1 MIQSVKR
8 RKLFITVF
16 LLAMAFC
23 NVVLLLRE
31 VSSLRNGYQD
41 FTIYYMSALL
51 LRSGQGADLYN
62 SDTQY
67 RAQLTFAHVPIR
79 QGPLPFNHPPFEAIV
94 FLPFTL
100 LSYWPAYLLWTAIN
114 VIMLAL
120 SVVLLRRRFPRIL
133 TSSPLV
139 LGLGAA
145 AFFPV
150 AIAIVQGQDVVL
162 LLLLFVLAVIC
173 LDRGQDATAGA
184 LLAGGL
190 FRPHL
195 IVPIL
200 VLLAVRRWR
209 LLRGFV
215 PAALVLVAMSV
226 AITGWN
232 GPHDYIQFVLHV
244 EKTVCHGCFG
254 PQTVPNL
261 RGLFQDLPGL
271 GASSRAATA
280 LVLVSSLVI
289 FFVALRRIWNGRD
302 SIGFSSNLAVVTTLL
317 VSFHLLTHDLI
328 LLLPL
333 ALILLTQSL
342 DRQTVDRQSGDSQ
355 TKLFNGKLVLVSLL
369 FLTPLYVFL
378 LWQVDQFFWFSL
390 VLIWLY
396 MILVLTP
403 APAEVPA

>member
-31 VSSLRNGYQD
+31 VSFLRNGYQD

-244 EKTVCHGCFG
+244 EKTVCRGCFG

>member
-1 MIQSVKR
+1 MIKSAKG

-62 SDTQY
+62 SETQY
-67 RAQLTFAHVPIR
+67 RTQLTFAHLPIR
-79 QGPLPFNHPPFEAIV
+79 QGPRPFNHPPFEAIV

-114 VIMLAL
+114 VTMLAV
-120 SVVLLRRRFPRIL
+120 SMVLLRRQFPRIV

-145 AFFPV
+145 AFFPL

-162 LLLLFVLAVIC
+162 LLLLFVMAVIC
-173 LDRGQDATAGA
+173 LDRGRDATAGA
-184 LLAGGL
+184 LFAGGL

-195 IVPIL
+195 IVPMV
-200 VLLAVRRWR
+200 VLLALQRRR
-209 LLRGFV
+209 LLLGFV
-215 PAALVLVAMSV
+215 PAAVILVAVSV
-226 AITGWN
+226 SITGWY
-232 GPHDYIQFVLHV
+232 GPLNYIRFVFHV
-244 EKTVCHGCFG
+244 ENAVCRGCFG
-254 PQTVPNL
+254 PQMVPNL

-271 GASSRAATA
+271 SASSRTAAG
-280 LVLVSSLVI
+280 LIFGSSLII
-289 FFVALRRIWNGRD
+289 FFVALRRIRTGHD
-302 SIGFSSNLAVVTTLL
+302 SISFSSNLAVVTTLL
-317 VSFHLLTHDLI
+317 VSFHLLTYDLI

-333 ALILLTQSL
+333 ALILLMQSL
-342 DRQTVDRQSGDSQ
+342 DRQALDRQ
-355 TKLFNGKLVLVSLL
+355 TKLFDGKLVLVSLL